1 MTTVIQDA
9 LARAKTY
16 DITGDID
23 PKDRLL
29 HRDLA
34 KYCDCPYPNS
44 TLDAVAELQSVTAGD
59 RTGGDMDIV
68 ITLADAQTVSLLG
81 SEWNEAASVVQAEL
95 DVAAALVITDYVAGD
110 IVVAGGAFGAA
121 GSATTFTFSGASV
134 RGNHPLLSIVGTNLT
149 GGTTDPVASQTT
161 AGIVPRFWFAAMKAM
176 GVLNGTDPAFSAA
189 PAGQYTVTARDEIEN
204 YPSNQTIRRMVRE
217 ATVQEDED
225 WDSELLPLFNIT
237 P

>member
-1 MTTVIQDA
+1 MTTIIQDA

-23 PKDRLL
+23 PKDRGL

-34 KYCDCPYPNS
+34 RYCDCPYQNA
-44 TLDAVAELQSVTAGD
+44 TLDAVAEVQSVTAGD
-59 RTGGDMDIV
+59 RAGGNMDIV

-81 SEWNEAASVVQAEL
+81 SEWNEAASVVQTEL
-95 DVAAALVITDYVAGD
+95 DVAAALAITDYVAGD

-134 RGNHPLLSIVGTNLT
+134 RGNHPLLSIIGTSLT
-149 GGTTDPVASQTT
+149 GGTVDPVPTQTT
-161 AGIVPRFWFAAMKAM
+161 AGIVPRFYFAALKAM
-176 GVLNGTDPAFSAA
+176 GVITGTDPAFSAA
-189 PAGQYTVTARDEIEN
+189 PAGQYTVTDRGVLEN
-204 YPSNQTIRRMVRE
+204 YPSNETLRRLVRE
-217 ATVQEDED
+217 ATVQEAED
-225 WDSELLPLFNIT
+225 WDSELLPLMNIT